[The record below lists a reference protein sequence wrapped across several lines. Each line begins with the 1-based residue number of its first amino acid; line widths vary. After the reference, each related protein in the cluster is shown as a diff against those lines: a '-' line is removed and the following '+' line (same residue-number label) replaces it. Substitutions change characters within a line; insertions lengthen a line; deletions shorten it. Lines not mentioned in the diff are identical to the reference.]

1 MRGRVSNPEAGPD
14 LFDRMPFDVLPF
26 ERVAIARRQPIQ
38 HSLDE
43 PAHFRASIGLDEVV
57 LVGRFERFNGG
68 PQVGLVVDERDVI
81 GVAAVGAQ
89 VVHDLSPANL
99 AQPGKN
105 GRIPAEQ
112 SQFAHGFAQAGLHDL
127 AGGLGIPAEP
137 RQGKAVE
144 PGEMPLEER
153 IECSL
158 IPGEHASDEL
168 GFVGQSAIHSEA
180 GLLDWDEIASINQ
193 SLRVLASVAMQRGMR
208 GAGLF
213 LVCAL
218 SWAGIA
224 EAVSLG
230 QPLVQALEELRRSG
244 LEVIFSSAL
253 IEPQLTVSVDP
264 GAGTPEEIARRILA
278 PYGLGLE
285 AAQADNARTQVFSV
299 VRLPGKPMP
308 PPAVASKPAAAVA
321 KPPETPSSQSAEV
334 DIYASRYG
342 VDQSQMGP
350 QPSTDISRQ
359 NLEALPGL
367 FQDAMR
373 AVRYLPGVATSAI
386 SVRPHIRG
394 GREDEVATYFD
405 GVPLFEPYH
414 YKDIQGLLGSLDPE
428 TVSRMDFFSGVFPA
442 RFGNRLSGVLDM
454 QPRTWDGENYYALS
468 QSVLYSE
475 ALTQGKLSS
484 SPLQWL
490 GAVRLG
496 VVDFISDLLD
506 RTNVDPDFLDAIG
519 RVQYDLSDE
528 MSVAAGYLVLD
539 DDLKGN
545 FNSSVGQKI
554 PGTNLSSTEQAR
566 ISYRDGTGWLGWTFT
581 PTEDTT
587 LHATLSRT
595 ERHTHRFGMLDR
607 IGSADGSM
615 EDTRHF
621 GTTAFRLETSG
632 RLSDRWGLVSGF
644 EWYDYEAQYRYTANA
659 LFNPQLAAAFG
670 RPTSLNTQTRLDL
683 DGQAYGTYMSVL
695 WGITPDLSADAGM
708 RWDGERYGVEFRGNQ
723 VSPRLGLQYK
733 YGPSTVLRAS
743 WGRLSQTQRPDELQV
758 DDGDDL
764 FHRAEFAMQT
774 VVGLERQLSPQVQ
787 LHVEAFD
794 KRIENP
800 RPRYENLLDPIALLP
815 EIEVDRVLIQA
826 SSARAVGTEASLR
839 WQATQ
844 AWSGWVNYTWSEA
857 TDVINGVTVPR
868 SWDQKHAATIGIAW
882 RQAPW
887 LWSSDATWHTG
898 WGRNRLY
905 AVSLAPPQLAL
916 LALNERK
923 WPAYFSLDSRV
934 TWVHPIRVGALE
946 LFGEVDNL
954 TNHANPCCVDVQFAG
969 NTSRPLLERTTSV
982 WLPRFALVGATW
994 KLP

>member
-1 MRGRVSNPEAGPD
+1 
-14 LFDRMPFDVLPF
+14 
-26 ERVAIARRQPIQ
+26 
-38 HSLDE
+38 
-43 PAHFRASIGLDEVV
+43 
-57 LVGRFERFNGG
+57 
-68 PQVGLVVDERDVI
+68 
-81 GVAAVGAQ
+81 
-89 VVHDLSPANL
+89 
-99 AQPGKN
+99 
-105 GRIPAEQ
+105 
-112 SQFAHGFAQAGLHDL
+112 
-127 AGGLGIPAEP
+127 
-137 RQGKAVE
+137 
-144 PGEMPLEER
+144 
-153 IECSL
+153 
-158 IPGEHASDEL
+158 
-168 GFVGQSAIHSEA
+168 
-180 GLLDWDEIASINQ
+180 
-193 SLRVLASVAMQRGMR
+193 MQRAMR
-208 GAGLF
+208 GAALF
-213 LVCAL
+213 FVCAL
-218 SWAGIA
+218 SWAGA
-224 EAVSLG
+224 SEAVERG
-230 QPLVQALEELRRSG
+230 QPLAQALEELRRSG

-253 IEPQLTVSVDP
+253 VGAQLTVNVDP
-264 GAGTPEEIARRILA
+264 GTGTPEEIARRILA

-285 AAQADNARTQVFSV
+285 AVRAQNAQPELFSV
-299 VRLPGKPMP
+299 VSLPPKPAVP
-308 PPAVASKPAAAVA
+308 PPAEAGKPVTPAA
-321 KPPETPSSQSAEV
+321 KPPEAPSSQSAEV
-334 DIYASRYG
+334 DVYASRYG
-342 VDQSQMGP
+342 VDQTQMGP

-359 NLEALPGL
+359 SLEAMPGL

-373 AVRYLPGVATSAI
+373 AARYLPGVATSAI

-428 TVSRMDFFSGVFPA
+428 TISRMDFFSGVFPA

-468 QSVLYSE
+468 QSVLFSE

-490 GAVRLG
+490 GAVRIG

-506 RTNVDPDFLDAIG
+506 RTEVDPDFLDALG

-545 FNSSVGQKI
+545 FNSSVGQRI
-554 PGTNLSSTEQAR
+554 PGTGLSSTEQAL
-566 ISYRDGTGWLGWTFT
+566 ISYRDATAWLGWTFT
-581 PTEDTT
+581 PLQDTT

-595 ERHTHRFGMLDR
+595 ERHTHRFGTLDR
-607 IGSADGSM
+607 VGSANGSM

-632 RLSDRWGLVSGF
+632 RISDRWGLVSGF

-670 RPTSLNTQTRLDL
+670 RPTTLNTQTRLDL
-683 DGQAYGTYMSVL
+683 DGQAYATYMSVL
-695 WGITPDLSADAGM
+695 WGITPHLSADAGM
-708 RWDGERYGVEFRGNQ
+708 RWDGERYGLAFRGNQ
-723 VSPRLGLQYK
+723 VSPRVGLQYQ
-733 YGPSTVLRAS
+733 YDPATVLRAS

-758 DDGDDL
+758 DDGDDV

-774 VVGLERQLSPQVQ
+774 VIGLERQLSPAVQ

-815 EIEVDRVLIQA
+815 EIEVDRMLIQA
-826 SSARAVGTEASLR
+826 SSARAVGTEVSLR
-839 WQATQ
+839 WQATP
-844 AWSGWVNYTWSEA
+844 AWSGWANYSWSEA

-868 SWDQKHAATIGIAW
+868 SWDQKHAAAIGIAW

-905 AVSLAPPQLAL
+905 ATSLEPPQLAL
-916 LALNERK
+916 FPLNVRK
-923 WPAYFSLDSRV
+923 WPAYFSLDSRL
-934 TWVHPIRVGALE
+934 TWAHPIRLGSLE

-954 TNHANPCCVDVQFAG
+954 TNHANPCCIDVQFAG